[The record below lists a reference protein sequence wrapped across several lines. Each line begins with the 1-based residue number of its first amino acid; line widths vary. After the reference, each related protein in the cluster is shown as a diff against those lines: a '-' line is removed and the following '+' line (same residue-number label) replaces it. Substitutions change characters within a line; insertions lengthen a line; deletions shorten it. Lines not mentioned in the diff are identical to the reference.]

1 MALSRIATVI
11 GGLLLSKGG
20 RGFEGR
26 HAGKLALATLAYE
39 LWQSRRTGA
48 TPNLNR
54 AGRASQAQGHPRQRW
69 SGRTRGR
76 ALPSPASTRQG
87 DRNPGRAA
95 P

>member
-20 RGFEGR
+20 RGFAGR

-39 LWQSRRTGA
+39 LWQSRRSGV

-54 AGRASQAQGHPRQRW
+54 GPRPSQAKPHPRRRW
-69 SGRTRGR
+69 SGR
-76 ALPSPASTRQG
+76 A
-87 DRNPGRAA
+87 
-95 P
+95 